1 MAKVKEFFKVYQG
14 TLTAFK
20 ASALPTTYA
29 SNIVFVA
36 GDASGKESAIFA
48 NGKYYAATSEAL
60 AALKYF
66 STISAGGVTATA
78 AGPNG
83 TLNFS
88 ADDPASVSV
97 KVDSTGVH
105 FALTDAFKLL
115 VNNAVQQSEV
125 STTGEANKI
134 VKTNDKGVVTV
145 DNINAGDIYAGEVA
159 VDEHIRFDVYD
170 EDWGHPDASGDKHFA
185 STEHVE
191 DVRAGLVGTDADTKE
206 SNTIIGAKKYADDKL
221 NIAIGGAN
229 EALIGSSS
237 DTTEANTI
245 WGAKNYG
252 AQKAE
257 DAKKAVIGASGDAS
271 TADTVYGAKKYAEE
285 KADAAKSEAIAD
297 ANTKY
302 GGLEARIKD
311 NEDAIG
317 VLNGSGDGSVQK
329 QVADAIAGVV
339 ASAPADFDTLKE
351 IADYIASDKTGAAE
365 LSNRI
370 AANEKAITETIPA
383 TYVKQS
389 EVRESAGA
397 NKIVKRDASGNI
409 VVTNSIMFDEPTE
422 SWSVLEGE
430 GDKTFASTDD
440 VASAKSEVIGKDT
453 DTATSD
459 TVKGAKK
466 YADSLAGNYATSAQ
480 GAKADSA
487 YQKPAA
493 GIPKSDLESDVQDAL
508 TNANDAYQLVD
519 NIDGDDYISV
529 SYGSGRIYLEANVA
543 DEISSS
549 SNGLAKASSVATA
562 LEAYYTQSQV
572 DAMFGFEVIS

>member
-1 MAKVKEFFKVYQG
+1 MAVKEFFKVYNG

-20 ASALPTTYA
+20 SSALPTTYA
-29 SNIVFVA
+29 SNIVFIA
-36 GDASGKESAIFA
+36 GDALGKDSAIYA

-60 AALKYF
+60 NALKYF
-66 STISAGGVTATA
+66 SQVSANGVTATA
-78 AGPNG
+78 AGPEG
-83 TLNFS
+83 VLNFS

-105 FALTDAFKLL
+105 FALTNAFKEL

-125 STTGEANKI
+125 STTGGANKI
-134 VKTNDKGVVTV
+134 VKTGADGTAQVDKVFT
-145 DNINAGDIYAGEVA
+145 GEVQT
-159 VDEHIRFDVYD
+159 DVLTLNNTQWSD
-170 EDWGHPDASGDKHFA
+170 TPSEGVNVIASQ
-185 STEHVE
+185 E
-191 DVRAGLVGTDADTKE
+191 DVADAKAELIGTDADTKD
-206 SNTIIGAKKYADDKL
+206 SDSIIGAKKYADDKL

-229 EALIGSSS
+229 EALIGTSS

-257 DAKKAVIGASGDAS
+257 DAKEAVIGDSGDAA
-271 TADTVYGAKKYAEE
+271 TDDTVYGAKKYAEE
-285 KADAAKSEAIAD
+285 KASAAKSEAIAD
-297 ANTKY
+297 ATTKY

-370 AANEKAITETIPA
+370 AANEKAIAETIPE
-383 TYVKQS
+383 TYVQKS
-389 EVRESAGA
+389 EVSEEAGA
-397 NKIVKRDASGNI
+397 NKIVKRNASGNI
-409 VVTNSIMFDEPTE
+409 IVTNSIMFDEPTE
-422 SWSVLEGE
+422 LWSVIEGE

-440 VASAKSEVIGKDT
+440 VASAKSEVIGKDS

-466 YADSLAGNYATSAQ
+466 YADSLAGNYATAAQ

-493 GIPKSDLESDVQDAL
+493 GIPKSDLATDVQDAL

-529 SYGSGRIYLEANVA
+529 NYGSGRIGLEANVA

>member
-1 MAKVKEFFKVYQG
+1 MAEVNGFFKVYQG

-29 SNIVFVA
+29 SNIVLIA
-36 GDASGKESAIFA
+36 GDASGKDSAIYA

-60 AALKYF
+60 NALKYF

-125 STTGEANKI
+125 STAGGANKI
-134 VKTNDKGVVTV
+134 VKVNDKGVVTV
-145 DNINAGDIYAGEVA
+145 DHINAGDIYTGKVT
-159 VDEHIRFDVYD
+159 VDEHIRFNVYD

-191 DVRAGLVGTDADTKE
+191 DVRAGLVGTDADTKD

-257 DAKKAVIGASGDAS
+257 DAKNAVIGASSDAS

-383 TYVKQS
+383 TYVKLENVTIETNS
-389 EVRESAGA
+389 TDNTGDVVG
-397 NKIVKRDASGNI
+397 RDEMGNI
-409 VVTNSIMFDEPTE
+409 HVWDSIVFDDGYGTWVPDE
-422 SWSVLEGE
+422 SGE
-430 GDKTFASTDD
+430 GTHYFASLTQVNKAKDD
-440 VASAKSEVIGKDT
+440 VIGKDT

-466 YADSLAGNYATSAQ
+466 YADSLAGNYATAAQGAKADTAVQEVDGFAQVMHGIRFDDTSDTWAPEGANGNASYHFASTEYVDGKAKDYATSAQ

-487 YQKPAA
+487 LQPA
-493 GIPKSDLESDVQDAL
+493 
-508 TNANDAYQLVD
+508 
-519 NIDGDDYISV
+519 
-529 SYGSGRIYLEANVA
+529 
-543 DEISSS
+543 
-549 SNGLAKASSVATA
+549 A

>member
-1 MAKVKEFFKVYQG
+1 MAEVKGFFKVYQG

-29 SNIVFVA
+29 SNIVLIA
-36 GDASGKESAIFA
+36 GDASGKDSAIYA

-125 STTGEANKI
+125 STAGGANKI
-134 VKTNDKGVVTV
+134 VKTGADGTAQVDKVFT
-145 DNINAGDIYAGEVA
+145 GEVQTN
-159 VDEHIRFDVYD
+159 VLTLNNTQ
-170 EDWGHPDASGDKHFA
+170 WSDAPSEGVNVIA
-185 STEHVE
+185 SQE
-191 DVRAGLVGTDADTKE
+191 DVADAKAELIGTDADTKD

-237 DTTEANTI
+237 DTTAADTI

-257 DAKKAVIGASGDAS
+257 DAKASVIGASGDAA
-271 TADTVYGAKKYAEE
+271 TAYTVYGAKKYAED
-285 KADAAKSEAIAD
+285 KAASAKSEAIAD
-297 ANTKY
+297 ATTKY
-302 GGLEARIKD
+302 GGHEARIKA

-317 VLNGSGDGSVQK
+317 VLNGNDTVAGSVDKKIKDAINAFAGTADADNVIENVTELLNYVAGVDGSKTLATAIADIADNKGKIETLNGDASTAGSVSK
-329 QVADAIAGVV
+329 KVKDAIDAEVERANGAYATAAQGAKADTAVQEV
-339 ASAPADFDTLKE
+339 DGFAQVMHGIRFDDTSDTWAPE
-351 IADYIASDKTGAAE
+351 
-365 LSNRI
+365 
-370 AANEKAITETIPA
+370 
-383 TYVKQS
+383 
-389 EVRESAGA
+389 GA
-397 NKIVKRDASGNI
+397 NGNASYH
-409 VVTNSIMFDEPTE
+409 
-422 SWSVLEGE
+422 
-430 GDKTFASTDD
+430 FASTEYVDGK
-440 VASAKSEVIGKDT
+440 AKD
-453 DTATSD
+453 
-459 TVKGAKK
+459 
-466 YADSLAGNYATSAQ
+466 YATAAQ

-493 GIPKSDLESDVQDAL
+493 GIPKSDLASAVQTSLGKADS
-508 TNANDAYQLVD
+508 AYQ
-519 NIDGDDYISV
+519 
-529 SYGSGRIYLEANVA
+529 
-543 DEISSS
+543 
-549 SNGLAKASSVATA
+549 KASTGIPKADLASAVQTSLGKADSALQPAA

>member
-1 MAKVKEFFKVYQG
+1 MAEVKGFFKVYQG

-20 ASALPTTYA
+20 TSALPTTYA
-29 SNIVFVA
+29 SNIVLIT
-36 GDASGKESAIFA
+36 GDASGKDSAIYA

-60 AALKYF
+60 NALKYF

-125 STTGEANKI
+125 STTGGANKI

-145 DNINAGDIYAGEVA
+145 DNINAGDIYTGKVT

-191 DVRAGLVGTDADTKE
+191 DVRAGLVGTDADTKD

-237 DTTEANTI
+237 DTTAADTI

-257 DAKKAVIGASGDAS
+257 DAKAAVIGASGDAA
-271 TADTVYGAKKYAEE
+271 TANTVYGAKKHAEE
-285 KADAAKSEAIAD
+285 KAATAKSEAIAD
-297 ANTKY
+297 ATTKY
-302 GGLEARIKD
+302 GGHEARIKA

-383 TYVKQS
+383 TYVKLEDVTIETNS
-389 EVRESAGA
+389 TDNTGDVVG
-397 NKIVKRDASGNI
+397 RDEMGNI
-409 VVTNSIMFDEPTE
+409 HVWDSIIFDDGYGTWLPDE
-422 SWSVLEGE
+422 SGE
-430 GDKTFASTDD
+430 GVHYFASLTQVNNAKDD
-440 VASAKSEVIGKDT
+440 VIGKDS

-466 YADSLAGNYATSAQ
+466 YADSLAGNYATAAQ
-480 GAKADSA
+480 GAKADTA

-493 GIPKSDLESDVQDAL
+493 GIPKSDLASAVQTSLGKADS
-508 TNANDAYQLVD
+508 AYQ
-519 NIDGDDYISV
+519 
-529 SYGSGRIYLEANVA
+529 
-543 DEISSS
+543 
-549 SNGLAKASSVATA
+549 KASTGIPKADLASAVQTSLGKADSALQPAA

>member
-1 MAKVKEFFKVYQG
+1 MAGVKGFFKVYQG

-20 ASALPTTYA
+20 SSALPATYA
-29 SNIVFVA
+29 SNIVLIA
-36 GDASGKESAIFA
+36 GDASGKDSAIYA

-60 AALKYF
+60 NALKYF
-66 STISAGGVTATA
+66 SQVSANGVTATA
-78 AGPNG
+78 AGPEG
-83 TLNFS
+83 VLNFS

-105 FALTDAFKLL
+105 FALTDAFKEL

-134 VKTNDKGVVTV
+134 VKTNANGNIEVNNVVAAGVTAGDVTV
-145 DNINAGDIYAGEVA
+145 DEVIHFA
-159 VDEHIRFDVYD
+159 ATTET
-170 EDWGHPDASGDKHFA
+170 WAHPDSTGDKHFA

-229 EALIGSSS
+229 EALIGTQG

-257 DAKKAVIGASGDAS
+257 DAKEAVIGASGDAA
-271 TADTVYGAKKYAEE
+271 TDDTVYGAKKYADE
-285 KADAAKSEAIAD
+285 KAAAAKSEAIAD
-297 ANTKY
+297 ATTKY

-339 ASAPADFDTLKE
+339 ASAPEDFDTLKE

-397 NKIVKRDASGNI
+397 NTIVKRDASGNI
-409 VVTNSIMFDEPTE
+409 IVTNSIMFDEP
-422 SWSVLEGE
+422 SALWSVTEGE

-440 VASAKSEVIGKDT
+440 VASAKSEVIGKDS
-453 DTATSD
+453 DTAASD

-466 YADSLAGNYATSAQ
+466 YADSLAGNYATAAQ

-493 GIPKSDLESDVQDAL
+493 GIPKSDLATDVQDAL
-508 TNANDAYQLVD
+508 ENANYAYQVVD
-519 NIDGDDYISV
+519 NIYGDDYISV
-529 SYGSGRIYLEANVA
+529 NYGSGRIGLEANVA

>member
-1 MAKVKEFFKVYQG
+1 MAEVKGFFKVYQG

-20 ASALPTTYA
+20 ASALPTSYA
-29 SNIVFVA
+29 SNIVLIA
-36 GDASGKESAIFA
+36 GDASGKDSAIYA

-60 AALKYF
+60 SALKYF

-125 STTGEANKI
+125 STTGGANKI

-145 DNINAGDIYAGEVA
+145 DNISAGDIYTGKVT

-191 DVRAGLVGTDADTKE
+191 DVRAGLVGTDADTKD

-237 DTTEANTI
+237 DTTAADTI

-257 DAKKAVIGASGDAS
+257 DAKAAVIGASGDAA
-271 TADTVYGAKKYAEE
+271 TANTVYGAKKHAEE
-285 KADAAKSEAIAD
+285 KAATAKSEAIAD
-297 ANTKY
+297 ATTKY
-302 GGLEARIKD
+302 GGHEARIKA
-311 NEDAIG
+311 NEDAIV

-383 TYVKQS
+383 TYVKLEDVSTSADS
-389 EVRESAGA
+389 ET
-397 NKIVKRDASGNI
+397 IVKRDNRNRIGIHGFEVS
-409 VVTNSIMFDEPTE
+409 DEE
-422 SWSVLEGE
+422 RAGVWDFHEHEDADYV
-430 GDKTFASTDD
+430 FASQEDIQ
-440 VASAKSEVIGKDT
+440 AAKSEVIGKDT
-453 DTATSD
+453 DIATSD

-493 GIPKSDLESDVQDAL
+493 GIPKSDLASAVQTSLGKADS
-508 TNANDAYQLVD
+508 AYQ
-519 NIDGDDYISV
+519 
-529 SYGSGRIYLEANVA
+529 
-543 DEISSS
+543 
-549 SNGLAKASSVATA
+549 KASTGIPKADLASAVQTSLGKADSALQPAA